1 MNVDVDDYTTEAKTQ
16 LPRPVRTSLPRDVLL
31 GGAEFALKRGDRL
44 SREDFTFARGMA
56 ALLRDDLEYYEDP
69 VPGLDGMAEL
79 HRRTAKRRGPL
90 SVPGDGIV
98 VLGAVPGGL
107 AEPEHRPA

>member
-56 ALLRDDLEYYEDP
+56 ALLRE
-69 VPGLDGMAEL
+69 G
-79 HRRTAKRRGPL
+79 RTLTPRQHDRL
-90 SVPGDGIV
+90 V
-98 VLGAVPGGL
+98 VLVAGL
-107 AEPEHRPA
+107 LAF